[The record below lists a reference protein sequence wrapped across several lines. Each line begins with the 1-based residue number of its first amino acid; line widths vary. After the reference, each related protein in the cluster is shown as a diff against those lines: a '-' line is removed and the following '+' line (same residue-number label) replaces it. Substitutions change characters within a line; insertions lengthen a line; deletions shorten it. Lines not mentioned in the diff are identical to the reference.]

1 VTAVTTDLQRA
12 FVIRVRQG
20 KAQWVDV
27 KAGVV
32 VNGQTE
38 VFGDLKQ
45 GDIVV
50 RNATDSIASGASVEI
65 HEKGN

>member
-1 VTAVTTDLQRA
+1 M
-12 FVIRVRQG
+12 IRVRQG